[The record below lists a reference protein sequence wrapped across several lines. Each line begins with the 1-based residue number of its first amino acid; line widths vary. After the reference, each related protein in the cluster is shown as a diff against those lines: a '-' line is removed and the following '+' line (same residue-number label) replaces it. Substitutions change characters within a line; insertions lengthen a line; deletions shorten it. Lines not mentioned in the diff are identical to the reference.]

1 MKKVFL
7 FSVICASL
15 AACDGDKKSDVNIQ
29 QCGDYTVEIT
39 PSQDGDKINAVLNGD
54 AVELTRSIAAS
65 GAKFD
70 GVLNDT
76 AVVLWSKGESWTMIL
91 DDDMVIECVGA
102 K

>member
-7 FSVICASL
+7 FAVICFAL
-15 AACDGDKKSDVNIQ
+15 AACDAKNASDVIVQ

-39 PSQDGDKINAVLNGD
+39 LSESGDRINAVLNGD
-54 AVELTRSIAAS
+54 AAELINAVSAS
-65 GAKFD
+65 GARFD

-76 AVVLWSKGESWTMIL
+76 PVTMWNKGDSWTMIL
-91 DDDMVIECVGA
+91 DEDMVYECVA

>member
-7 FSVICASL
+7 FSVICASF
-15 AACDGDKKSDVNIQ
+15 AACDGEKKSDVIVQ

-39 PSQDGDKINAVLNGD
+39 LDETGDKINAVLNGD
-54 AVELTRSIAAS
+54 AVELTNVVAAS

-76 AVVLWSKGESWTMIL
+76 AVTLWNKGEMWTMIL
-91 DDDMVIECVGA
+91 DDDMIVECVA

>member
-1 MKKVFL
+1 MKKIFL
-7 FSVICASL
+7 CLGACAAL
-15 AACDGDKKSDVNIQ
+15 AACDADKKSDVIMQ

-39 PSQDGDKINAVLNGD
+39 PSENGEKITAVLNGD
-54 AVELTRSIAAS
+54 SVELTNSVSAS

-76 AVVLWSKGESWTMIL
+76 AVTLWNQGESWIMIL
-91 DDDMVIECVGA
+91 DDDAAVECVA

>member
-1 MKKVFL
+1 MKKVYL
-7 FSVICASL
+7 ISVICASL
-15 AACDGDKKSDVNIQ
+15 AACDGEKKSDGIVQ

-39 PSQDGDKINAVLNGD
+39 LDETGDKINAVLNGD
-54 AVELTRSIAAS
+54 AVELTNVVAAS

-76 AVVLWSKGESWTMIL
+76 AVTLWNKGEMWTMIL
-91 DDDMVIECVGA
+91 DDDMIVECVA

>member
-7 FSVICASL
+7 FSVVCASL
-15 AACDGDKKSDVNIQ
+15 AACDGEKKSDVIVQ

-39 PSQDGDKINAVLNGD
+39 LDSTGDKINAVLNGD
-54 AVELTRSIAAS
+54 AVELANVVSAS

-76 AVVLWSKGESWTMIL
+76 AVTLWNKGEMWTMIL
-91 DDDMVIECVGA
+91 DEDMVFECVT

>member
-15 AACDGDKKSDVNIQ
+15 AACDGEKKSDVIVQ

-39 PSQDGDKINAVLNGD
+39 LDETGDKINAVLNGD
-54 AVELTRSIAAS
+54 AVELANVVSAS

-76 AVVLWSKGESWTMIL
+76 AVTLWNKGEMWTMIL
-91 DDDMVIECVGA
+91 DDDMIVECVA

>member
-1 MKKVFL
+1 MKKIFL
-7 FSVICASL
+7 IFGVCAAL
-15 AACDGDKKSDVNIQ
+15 TACDADKKSDIIMQ

-39 PSQDGDKINAVLNGD
+39 PAETGEKINAVLNGD
-54 AVELTRSIAAS
+54 AVELTNSVSAS

-76 AVVLWSKGESWTMIL
+76 AVTLWNQGESWTMIL
-91 DDDMVIECVGA
+91 DDGAAVECVA

>member
-7 FSVICASL
+7 FSVVCASL
-15 AACDGDKKSDVNIQ
+15 AACDGEKKSDVIVQ

-39 PSQDGDKINAVLNGD
+39 LDETGDKINAVLNGD
-54 AVELTRSIAAS
+54 AVELANVVSAS

-76 AVVLWSKGESWTMIL
+76 AVTLWNKGETWIMIL
-91 DDDMVIECVGA
+91 DDDMVVECVA